1 MGSTSGCWQCLLL
14 AWMMFTVTCDRGGAT
29 LCNQLTMLGE
39 ECQCEVGPHD
49 RLILRCVA
57 THANTL
63 YSDLERVTESNIP
76 LYEMQV
82 RDSDLEELKKEFP
95 AHINEHMETL
105 TLDNTKIGQVYIGN
119 ILRPMR
125 NLRRVRLDNETVQQ
139 IDREMFENLVHLEE
153 VGVNGA
159 NLVTVKENAFMSL
172 NLTLLTLRHN
182 HLTQIPSAVTKLPY
196 LVELDLF
203 ENPIEV
209 VNDQEALVLQ
219 STLKHIERL
228 VMNKIQC
235 DCTLGKG
242 EFLNWVRRR
251 GISGVTCGEPSSL
264 LGRDIT
270 KLTTKQICNSSA
282 TSSLAGRLLFVTL
295 LLHFS
300 RHFTS

>member
-1 MGSTSGCWQCLLL
+1 
-14 AWMMFTVTCDRGGAT
+14 
-29 LCNQLTMLGE
+29 
-39 ECQCEVGPHD
+39 CQCEVGPQG

-57 THANTL
+57 THANILST
-63 YSDLERVTESNIP
+63 DLELVAESNIP

-95 AHINEHMETL
+95 ANINEHMEIL

-119 ILRPMR
+119 ILRPMK

-139 IDREMFENLVHLEE
+139 IDREMFENLDRLEE
-153 VGVNGA
+153 IGVNAA
-159 NLVTVKENAFMSL
+159 NLVTVKENAFLSL
-172 NLTLLTLRHN
+172 NLSLLSLRHN
-182 HLTQIPSAVTKLPY
+182 HLTQIPSAVTKLPF

-219 STLKHIERL
+219 STLKHIQKL

-251 GISGVTCGEPSSL
+251 GISGVTCGEPPSL
-264 LGRDIT
+264 LGREIT
-270 KLTTKQICNSSA
+270 KLTTKQMCDTSA
-282 TSSLAGRLLFVTL
+282 TTSLAGGLLFIVL
-295 LLHFS
+295 LVHFS
-300 RHFTS
+300 AWTLG